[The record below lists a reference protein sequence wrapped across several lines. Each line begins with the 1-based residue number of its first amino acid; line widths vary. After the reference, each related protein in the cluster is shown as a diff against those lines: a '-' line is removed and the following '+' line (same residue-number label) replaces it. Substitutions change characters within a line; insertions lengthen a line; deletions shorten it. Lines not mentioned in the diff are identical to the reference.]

1 MQVDFEDII
10 KKLKINQETIEELL
24 IGNIQFAIETN
35 SCGFAHYEVIKATLL
50 KEIEQTK
57 LDYKLWLSD
66 KKKELDRK
74 IYNSEM
80 AKEDGVI
87 AKYRTEYMAYNKK
100 IIDLTYQLNVV
111 TGLAR
116 AYEMR
121 ANLLI
126 SLQSNKEEQK
136 QKKVEDWNKKIEQT
150 KI

>member
-1 MQVDFEDII
+1 MQIDFEDII
-10 KKLKINQETIEELL
+10 KSIKIDKETIKGLFIE
-24 IGNIQFAIETN
+24 NIQYAIETN
-35 SCGFAHYEVIKATLL
+35 SGGFAYFETVKATLI
-50 KEIEQTK
+50 KEIEQVK

-80 AKEDGVI
+80 AKEDAVI
-87 AKYRTEYMAYNKK
+87 AKNRAEYMLYNKK

-111 TGLAR
+111 TGLVR

-126 SLQSNKEEQK
+126 SFQSNNGEQ
-136 QKKVEDWNKKIEQT
+136 QKKIEEWNNKVEKT
-150 KI
+150 KL

>member
-1 MQVDFEDII
+1 MKVEIQELLDNFVIDEDLLKGLLITNVKDSMERNSCAFGYMEIFKATII
-10 KKLKINQETIEELL
+10 KQ
-24 IGNIQFAIETN
+24 
-35 SCGFAHYEVIKATLL
+35 
-50 KEIEQTK
+50 IEQTK

-80 AKEDGVI
+80 AKEDAVI
-87 AKYRTEYMAYNKK
+87 SKYRAEYLEYNKK
-100 IIDLTYQLNVV
+100 IIDLTYQQNLLLGI
-111 TGLAR
+111 TK

-126 SLQSNKEEQK
+126 TLKDKKEKEEY
-136 QKKVEDWNKKIEQT
+136 KVVLDWNKKIEQT